1 MLRNKKILIIG
12 GAGFIGSNLAEHLI
26 KNNNVVS
33 IDNYS
38 TGRQENHVKGVE
50 YRVGNSK
57 DIFKIFKSDSF
68 DIVFHFGEYA
78 RVEKSLF
85 EIEKVLEY
93 NLYSLYN
100 VVKYV
105 KSINAKLVYAGSS
118 TKFGDEGENKHASP
132 YAWTKS
138 TNTEFIKNFAE
149 WYELNYAIVYFYNAY
164 GNNEISQGDYST
176 LIAKYIKMCADGAAT
191 LPVVKPGTQIRNFTH
206 VTDIVKALDLVAEKG
221 AGDDYGIG
229 SDESY
234 SILDV
239 VKIFGK
245 DIEWLPERRGNRLS
259 AILKTEKTKNLGWKP
274 SFNLAKYIQDNGF

>member
-38 TGRQENHVKGVE
+38 TGRQENHVKGVD

-57 DIFKIFKSDSF
+57 DIFKIFKNDSF

-93 NLYSLYN
+93 NLYSLYK

-149 WYELNYAIVYFYNAY
+149 WYDLNYAIVYFYNAY

-245 DIEWLPERRGNRLS
+245 DIEWLPERRGNRLN

-274 SFNLAKYIQDNGF
+274 LFDLAKYIQDKGF

>member
-1 MLRNKKILIIG
+1 MLRNKQILIIG

-38 TGRQENHVKGVE
+38 TGRQENHVKGVD

-57 DIFKIFKSDSF
+57 DIFKILKNDSF

-93 NLYSLYN
+93 NLYSLYK

-149 WYELNYAIVYFYNAY
+149 WYELNHAIVYFYNAY

-176 LIAKYIKMCADGAAT
+176 LIAKYIKMCMDGATT

-229 SDESY
+229 SDESF

-239 VKIFGK
+239 VKMFGK
-245 DIEWLPERRGNRLS
+245 DVEWLPERRGNRLS

-274 SFNLAKYIQDNGF
+274 SFDLVKYIQDKGF